1 MNKKNLEALKPTQA
15 YLGVTWAA
23 FAFSVIVF
31 GIGLFNAEMLLSEK
45 GFYILALVFGL
56 YSVIT
61 LQKTVRDQSEGVE
74 VDSTYLIL
82 SYVGVAVPLL
92 SMGIGLFNAELQLNE
107 KGFFAVTYIMTLFSS
122 LVLQKNTRDTA
133 FFDETPVPNVF
144 KAKAEKD

>member
-1 MNKKNLEALKPTQA
+1 MNNKNLEALKPTQA

-61 LQKTVRDQSEGVE
+61 LQKTIRDQSEGVE
-74 VDSTYLIL
+74 VDSIYLIL

-92 SMGIGLFNAELQLNE
+92 SMCIGLFNAELQLNE

-133 FFDETPVPNVF
+133 FFNETPVPNVF
-144 KAKAEKD
+144 KSKAEKD

>member
-1 MNKKNLEALKPTQA
+1 MNKKSLEALKPTQS

-31 GIGLFNAEMLLSEK
+31 GVGLFNAEMLLSEK

-74 VDSTYLIL
+74 VDSSYLIL
-82 SYVGVAVPLL
+82 SYIGVAVPLL

-133 FFDETPVPNVF
+133 FFDETSVPNVF
-144 KAKAEKD
+144 KAKTEKD